1 MPRMPVSRAGTAAL
15 VVTSCVLTSTTS
27 PKLLVGV
34 HAFPAHPPHHSVSA
48 VSVLRRAG
56 ITGSRQGVRRHPSS
70 HLFVGFKTDSD
81 TAATNTDDL
90 AADNLT
96 EKDILPS
103 TPPPAASID
112 TTDVVS
118 PISIAKSPDL
128 ASREEQAQIVAA
140 EDQSPL
146 SGLLWRGVVVVL
158 CALWASNFAAAKLVM
173 AEPGVDSSL
182 YAVSRFSLAALAL
195 LPGTIQTIRKNPQ
208 ALDAETAKAAAVC
221 GSWVAFGYLGQTLGL
236 LTTTAA
242 RSCVICSLHCVF
254 VAIIAELWRVN
265 KAIDAGK
272 IVGKDPATKF
282 DLKRLVPAIIA
293 VTGVAIVELQ
303 GAAGGPTVGD
313 ALSVAQ
319 PIGFGMGYLQ
329 LEEIMSK
336 KPEAA
341 LPVSCIKLLVVAAAS
356 LGMFELQPLLH
367 MGDGGI
373 SEALS
378 QISFQV
384 PSFEAITSSPLAL
397 GGIFYT
403 GLITTAAALWVESIA
418 FARVPATDASIIL
431 TTEPIF
437 AAVAGAITLG
447 ETFGTSDYI
456 GASLI
461 VGACV
466 LATLLDVPGDQKCE
480 VDSEGAAVG
489 ECEPPKEWP
498 LGGFW

>member
-1 MPRMPVSRAGTAAL
+1 MPVSRRAGAAAL
-15 VVTSCVLTSTTS
+15 FVTLSPTSS
-27 PKLLVGV
+27 PMLGV
-34 HAFPAHPPHHSVSA
+34 QAFSAHPPHHPYRASTFNSVSA
-48 VSVLRRAG
+48 GHVLGRS
-56 ITGSRQGVRRHPSS
+56 SRPHRGVRRPSS
-70 HLFVGFKTDSD
+70 RPLSVGFKTDIDSD
-81 TAATNTDDL
+81 TAAATTGAANDL
-90 AADNLT
+90 IS

-103 TPPPAASID
+103 TPPAAASID
-112 TTDVVS
+112 ANDIVS
-118 PISIAKSPDL
+118 PLVIDKSANL
-128 ASREEQAQIVAA
+128 MSREDEVGIIITEESGKIVAEEA
-140 EDQSPL
+140 DFFSL
-146 SGLLWRGVVVVL
+146 SGLLWRGVVVAL

-173 AEPGVDSSL
+173 GEPGVDSSL

-195 LPGTIQTIRKNPQ
+195 LPGAIHTLRKNPQ

-254 VAIIAELWRVN
+254 VAIIAEIWRVDKAN
-265 KAIDAGK
+265 KAIAAGM
-272 IVGKDPATKF
+272 IAGEDPNTKF

-313 ALSVAQ
+313 ALSIAQ

-329 LEEIMSK
+329 LEQIMRE

-341 LPVSCIKLLVVAAAS
+341 LPVSCIKLMVVALAS

-384 PSFEAITSSPLAL
+384 PSFAAIVNSKLAL
-397 GGIFYT
+397 GGILYT
-403 GLITTAAALWVESIA
+403 GLVTTAAALWVESIA

-437 AAVAGAITLG
+437 AAVAAAITLG
-447 ETFGTSDYI
+447 ETFGTSDYV

-461 VGACV
+461 IGACV
-466 LATLLDVPGDQKCE
+466 LATLIDVPDDQICE
-480 VDSEGAAVG
+480 VGS
-489 ECEPPKEWP
+489 
-498 LGGFW
+498 

>member
-1 MPRMPVSRAGTAAL
+1 MPQIPVSRRAGAAAL
-15 VVTSCVLTSTTS
+15 FVTSCACVLSS
-27 PKLLVGV
+27 PKVLGV
-34 HAFPAHPPHHSVSA
+34 EAFSAHPPHHPSTSISA
-48 VSVLRRAG
+48 GHVLGRS
-56 ITGSRQGVRRHPSS
+56 SRPHRGVRRPPSRLLS
-70 HLFVGFKTDSD
+70 VGFKTESD
-81 TAATNTDDL
+81 TATAPTG
-90 AADNLT
+90 AADNLLVT

-103 TPPPAASID
+103 TPPAAASID
-112 TTDVVS
+112 ASDIVS
-118 PISIAKSPDL
+118 PLVIIT
-128 ASREEQAQIVAA
+128 EESGKIVAGEEA
-140 EDQSPL
+140 EQSSL

-173 AEPGVDSSL
+173 GEPGVDSSL

-195 LPGTIQTIRKNPQ
+195 LPGSIYTLQKNPQ
-208 ALDAETAKAAAVC
+208 ALDTETAKAAVVC

-254 VAIIAELWRVN
+254 VAIIAEIWRVN
-265 KAIDAGK
+265 KANKAIADGT
-272 IVGKDPATKF
+272 ISGENPNTKF

-313 ALSVAQ
+313 ALSIAQ

-329 LEEIMSK
+329 LERIMGE

-341 LPVSCIKLLVVAAAS
+341 LPVSCIKLMVVALAS

-367 MGDGGI
+367 MSDGGI

-384 PSFEAITSSPLAL
+384 PSFGPIVNSKLAL
-397 GGIFYT
+397 GGILYT
-403 GLITTAAALWVESIA
+403 GIITTAAALWVESVA

-447 ETFGTSDYI
+447 ETFGTSDYV

-461 VGACV
+461 IGACV
-466 LATLLDVPGDQKCE
+466 LATLIDVPGDQICE
-480 VDSEGAAVG
+480 VDSKGAADG

-498 LGGFW
+498 FGGF